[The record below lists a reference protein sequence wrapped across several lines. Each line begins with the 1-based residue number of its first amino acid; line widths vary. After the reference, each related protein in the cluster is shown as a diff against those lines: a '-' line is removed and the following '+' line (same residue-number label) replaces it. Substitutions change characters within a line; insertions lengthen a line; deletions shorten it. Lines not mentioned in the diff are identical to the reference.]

1 MRWDELQK
9 VEKRKKEVTRHEMRL
24 DEVRWGDMTWDE
36 IRWDEKR
43 WEKMRSEKRCRRTE
57 RTEMSRDRFCNAR
70 GIPRQLLTSYS
81 YILSAQFRQVL
92 AIRSSPGLA
101 AKYVFAFLYMSITW
115 TWNGSKRFQPA
126 QQCLQKA
133 GIGKKHMK
141 RIETWCSKMF
151 DRVSKP
157 VKETNHSSI
166 KNSFIELCFSILWN
180 VKHFSDP
187 PMSKKVAE
195 MIRDGEN
202 LTHHP
207 VKLK

>member
-1 MRWDELQK
+1 MR
-9 VEKRKKEVTRHEMRL
+9 RHEMRWAAKSW
-24 DEVRWGDMTWDE
+24 EEEKKGEKTWDE
-36 IRWDEKR
+36 TGWGEMRRHDMRWNQIW
-43 WEKMRSEKRCRRTE
+43 WEKMRKDEKWK
-57 RTEMSRDRFCNAR
+57 EMSEDREDQDVKRSFLHR
-70 GIPRQLLTSYS
+70 PRHP
-81 YILSAQFRQVL
+81 AAV
-92 AIRSSPGLA
+92 SSGPGN
-101 AKYVFAFLYMSITW
+101 KIKSWPSGEMNVFAFLYISITW
-115 TWNGSKRFQPA
+115 TWNGSNMFQTA

-202 LTHHP
+202 LTHHA